1 MKFAQIIDFET
12 DRADEIRELIHQYEQ
27 TARAEGRKHGP
38 THRTLLRD
46 RSNPNRY
53 LAVVEFDS
61 YEDAMANSDAPE
73 TAELAQQ
80 LAALSTRPPAFTDCD
95 VAESSDV

>member
-12 DRADEIRELIHQYEQ
+12 DRADEMRELIRQYEQ
-27 TARAEGRKHGP
+27 TARTEGRKHAP

-46 RSNPNRY
+46 RSNPNRI

-61 YEDAMANSDAPE
+61 YEDAMANSNAPE
-73 TAELAQQ
+73 TAELARQ

-95 VAESSDV
+95 VAESSDL